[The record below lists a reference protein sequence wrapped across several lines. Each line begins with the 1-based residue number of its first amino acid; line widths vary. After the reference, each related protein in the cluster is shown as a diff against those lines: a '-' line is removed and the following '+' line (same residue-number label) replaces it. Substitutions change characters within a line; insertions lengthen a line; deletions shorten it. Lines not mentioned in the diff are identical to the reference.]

1 MFLLATDAS
10 DGIKDMHIVRRVPK
24 QDGAIAGDGAAGQV
38 PFVVLL
44 ARARESLAIVVLEK
58 DCFFDALHF
67 LALDFV
73 SLKHDLYNSRMV
85 VALMIADQ
93 HEEVFAVGV
102 HRRRTEPA
110 IALCCVWF
118 IAVVFKRSPLEVVAV
133 LACFSLCKVEWLS
146 ISILSQRVLVKD
158 FKGDI

>member
-1 MFLLATDAS
+1 MFLLAADTS

-38 PFVVLL
+38 PFIVLL
-44 ARARESLAIVVLEK
+44 ARARESLAIVVLKK

-73 SLKHDLYNSRMV
+73 SLEHDLDNSGIV

-93 HEEVFAVGV
+93 HEEVFAVRV
-102 HRRRTEPA
+102 HGRGTEPA
-110 IALCCVWF
+110 IALCRVRLV
-118 IAVVFKRSPLEVVAV
+118 AVVFLVSPFEVHPEDTQKRM
-133 LACFSLCKVEWLS
+133 
-146 ISILSQRVLVKD
+146 
-158 FKGDI
+158 